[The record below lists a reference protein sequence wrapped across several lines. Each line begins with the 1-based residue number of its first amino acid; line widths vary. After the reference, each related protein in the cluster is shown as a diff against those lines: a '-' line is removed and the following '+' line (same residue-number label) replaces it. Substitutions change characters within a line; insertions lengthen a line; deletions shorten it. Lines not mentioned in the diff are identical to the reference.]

1 GAFLRAHEKVV
12 VVEQNQQGQLAQL
25 LQIAFPELAPR
36 IESALYYGGLPL
48 SAEFVRG
55 AIEEHTKVEA

>member
-1 GAFLRAHEKVV
+1 VV